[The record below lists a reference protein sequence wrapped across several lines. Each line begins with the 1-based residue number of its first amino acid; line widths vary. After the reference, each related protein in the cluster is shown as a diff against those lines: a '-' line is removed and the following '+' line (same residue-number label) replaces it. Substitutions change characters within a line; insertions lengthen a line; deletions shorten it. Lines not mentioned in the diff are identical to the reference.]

1 MTTKAT
7 GKIGEIRLGLLDKGD
22 ARDLERL
29 AQRDSSAVPNG
40 SVLGAWVDGQLLAA
54 LSVKS
59 GHAVADPFVRT
70 QELVELLD
78 ERATQLRGSRRG
90 ALARRADFAC
100 GEFRFIPCRSHRGCA
115 QVVPRPASGAG
126 AGDLRQSGLRAGR
139 DSRRPRQRCY
149 TFGRSG

>member
-78 ERATQLRGSRRG
+78 ERAAQVRGSRRG
-90 ALARRADFAC
+90 RLGRIFGGHNKRARAAL
-100 GEFRFIPCRSHRGCA
+100 
-115 QVVPRPASGAG
+115 PASPPGAG
-126 AGDLRQSGLRAGR
+126 GKLLTLPQRAL
-139 DSRRPRQRCY
+139 
-149 TFGRSG
+149 